1 MLGLNERVEVQKR
14 LSDRGLL
21 DGDADGRIGFKTRDA
36 VRRFQLERGLLADG
50 HADPAVLKE
59 LRASR

>member
-1 MLGLNERVEVQKR
+1 MPQAARTT
-14 LSDRGLL
+14 DRGLL
-21 DGDADGRIGFKTRDA
+21 DGDADGRIGVKTRDA

>member
-1 MLGLNERVEVQKR
+1 
-14 LSDRGLL
+14 
-21 DGDADGRIGFKTRDA
+21 
-36 VRRFQLERGLLADG
+36 VRRFQLDRGLLPDG